1 MNHIFIRILLITL
14 SLLLWEKSQAQMNV
28 QDNQTA
34 QQLVNKLI
42 GANVLILNPVLTCDP
57 TANGTFD
64 MTGPSNLGMSGGII
78 LATGAT
84 NTSGTNI
91 GLNGGGWSG
100 GPSITG
106 VSTGGDVDLGGLI
119 GGDQTYSA
127 CTLEFD
133 FVPDIDTAAT
143 LSFKYVFGSEEYP
156 SFTCSQFNDV
166 FGFLI
171 TGAPAYANTNIA
183 LVPGTNIPV
192 TINSIN
198 SGVPSGGYSIATCN
212 AMGPGS
218 PFPAYFV
225 NNTGTSVR
233 LPGFTTV
240 LEAKAT
246 VLPCSTYHMKLG
258 IANVVDAGYQSAVF
272 LLENSFSVDS
282 VQVNLADIIKTDS
295 GYIAEGCSEAKMI
308 ITRDTTTNSKKK
320 LCFDYGGTATYGVD
334 YNNLPYTVML
344 APKQYDTT
352 FPIIPTVDNTP
363 ELPYETIII
372 RRLNCCTQTAVDSVE
387 LRIYDSLQIKI
398 FNNDTGMCGGQVINL
413 HAVGDGNF
421 NYEWSPSNIISN
433 PNDSFTTAKVDQTT
447 TFTVKASFLNCPDAF
462 KSFTATVESTP
473 IVNILTPDK
482 YGFCVGDSLK
492 IEVDVQPS
500 TLTGESYVWSP
511 NYALS
516 DPLVKEPYFYT
527 TVPGVY
533 RYILA
538 VQTPQLGCTGS
549 DSIFIDA
556 KPGVKLINV
565 SADTIVRYADY
576 LQLHAEG
583 ALFYNWMPTRNLDYP
598 TTSDPKAQ
606 ALDTTLFMVIG
617 MNEYGCTDTEYVKMG
632 IDYTMHEMIPTG
644 FSPNGD
650 GKNDIFSIKNMNF
663 QRLLEFKIYNRWG
676 QEVFATTD
684 SKKGWDGTYKGVA
697 QELGV
702 YNYIIRVVIPNGQ
715 QRVYKGNVTLVR

>member
-1 MNHIFIRILLITL
+1 MNKIIIKNFILFLTIFLG
-14 SLLLWEKSQAQMNV
+14 SKVHAQLNV
-28 QDNQTA
+28 TPNQTA
-34 QQLVNKLI
+34 QQLIQKLV
-42 GANVLILNPVLTCDP
+42 GANVLLLNPVLNCP
-57 TANGTFD
+57 AGHSGTFSD
-64 MTGPSNLGMSGGII
+64 GGTTNLNLSGGII
-78 LATGAT
+78 LATGTAT
-84 NTSGTNI
+84 DINNNVSFFLGQT
-91 GLNGGGWSG
+91 NGGA
-100 GPSITG
+100 P
-106 VSTGGDVDLGGLI
+106 GDSDLSNLI
-119 GGDQTYSA
+119 NNTVTNDA
-127 CTLEFD
+127 CILEFD
-133 FVPDIDTAAT
+133 FIPDIDTAAM
-143 LSFKYVFGSEEYP
+143 LSFSYVFASEEYNE
-156 SFTCSQFNDV
+156 FACTGFNDV

-171 TGAPAYANTNIA
+171 TGAPTYNKTNIA

-192 TINSIN
+192 AINSIN
-198 SGVPSGGYSIATCN
+198 NGTPGSSGGNISLCN
-212 AMGPGS
+212 SMGPGS
-218 PFPAYFV
+218 PFPSYFID
-225 NNTGTSVR
+225 NEALNGQTIAFD
-233 LPGFTTV
+233 GFTTV
-240 LEAKAT
+240 LQAKAI
-246 VLPCSTYHMKLG
+246 VEPCSTYHMKLG
-258 IANVVDAGYQSAVF
+258 IANASDNGYQSGVF

-282 VQVNLADIIKTDS
+282 VQVKLADIIKTDS

-334 YNNLPYTVML
+334 YNNLPYTVMIP
-344 APKQYDTT
+344 PKQYDTT

-398 FNNDTGMCGGQVINL
+398 FNNDTGMCGGQVIAL
-413 HAVGDGNF
+413 HAAGDGNF
-421 NYEWSPSNIISN
+421 SYEWSPANIISN

-516 DPLVKEPYFYT
+516 DPFVKEPYFYT
-527 TVPGVY
+527 TEPGVY

-556 KPGVKLINV
+556 KPGVKLMNV
-565 SADTIVRYADY
+565 STDTIVRYADF

-583 ALFYNWMPTRNLDYP
+583 ALFYNWMPTRDLDYP
-598 TTSDPKAQ
+598 TSSDPKAQ

-650 GKNDIFSIKNMNF
+650 GRNDIFSIKNMNF

-684 SKKGWDGTYKGVA
+684 AKKGWDGTFKGVA